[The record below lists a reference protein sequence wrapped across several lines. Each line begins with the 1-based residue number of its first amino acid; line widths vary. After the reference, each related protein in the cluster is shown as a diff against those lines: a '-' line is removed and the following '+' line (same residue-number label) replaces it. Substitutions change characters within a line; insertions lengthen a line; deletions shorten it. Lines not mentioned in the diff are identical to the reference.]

1 MFWGWGIATVA
12 TALFWT
18 VAIGAHWPLL
28 AVALQ
33 LGSTVSYLEAAP
45 WFPRYWDSTDAR
57 SVQLSVMLCLS
68 MNACVILLGWMLSYI
83 V

>member
-1 MFWGWGIATVA
+1 MMPPPTVA
-12 TALFWT
+12 EFNVIVLSEI
-18 VAIGAHWPLL
+18 VRR
-28 AVALQ
+28 
-33 LGSTVSYLEAAP
+33 EAAP